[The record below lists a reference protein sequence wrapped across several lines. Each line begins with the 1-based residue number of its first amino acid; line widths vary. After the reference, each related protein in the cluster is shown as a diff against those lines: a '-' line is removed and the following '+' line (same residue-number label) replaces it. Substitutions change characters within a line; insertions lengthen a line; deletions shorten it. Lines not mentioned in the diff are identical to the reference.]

1 MKNHAVVKSQSFIIG
16 APPTLNMFVDQRKL
30 EMPDANYLVASSPC
44 IKQDQFVNP
53 YPAKQTI
60 GIILGLISAVLG
72 RVAFLDHITD
82 QILSES
88 QESAFTGVFRVPHP
102 DDFIHFTDDGLLHE
116 VTTAIADLSEDARGK
131 LLFVLN
137 IFGRAVQE
145 RDEAFRFSLYWIALE
160 VITGTKGNAIA
171 AKLGNVYS
179 RRREYAFKE
188 LEFRAAYD
196 YRNALFHKGVMQ
208 SFSARLERL
217 MQCYFYD
224 FLRDRLN
231 LPCKSLAL
239 NAMSAFQ
246 K

>member
-1 MKNHAVVKSQSFIIG
+1 MKNHAVLKSQSFIIG
-16 APPTLNMFVDQRKL
+16 APPTFNMFVDQRKL
-30 EMPDANYLVASSPC
+30 EIPDANYLVASSPC
-44 IKQDQFVNP
+44 IKQDQFKNP
-53 YPAKQTI
+53 YPAKQTT
-60 GIILGLISAVLG
+60 GI
-72 RVAFLDHITD
+72 
-82 QILSES
+82 
-88 QESAFTGVFRVPHP
+88 
-102 DDFIHFTDDGLLHE
+102 
-116 VTTAIADLSEDARGK
+116 IADLSEDARGK

-160 VITGTKGNAIA
+160 VVTGTQGNGIA
-171 AKLGNVYS
+171 ARLGNVYS
-179 RRREYAFKE
+179 RGREYAFNE

-231 LPCKSLAL
+231 FSCKSLAL
-239 NAMSAFQ
+239 NAMPAFQ